1 MTIFRPEGRSCNR
14 PHRRCGVSALRRT
27 DIHLTA
33 VLPDRKRPPCYG
45 NGIRAARAGEVYRD
59 FELADA
65 LYTTLHMALLK
76 LEPRRVEKVLQSTA
90 AAFAEHTAGRTGAHG
105 GGGEDF
111 VKLAHGV
118 IF

>member
-1 MTIFRPEGRSCNR
+1 M
-14 PHRRCGVSALRRT
+14 RCVEP

-33 VLPDRKRPPCYG
+33 VLLDRKGRLVTVTVFVPRG
-45 NGIRAARAGEVYRD
+45 QGKFHRISR
-59 FELADA
+59 LADA

-76 LEPRRVEKVLQSTA
+76 WSSPRGKVLQSTA